1 MRSRP
6 ENKRKRP
13 VSYEI
18 HQPGG
23 LFEPTVAGERR
34 RVAANRARLK
44 AAKGGSI
51 RKGRRLP
58 WEGAA

>member
-1 MRSRP
+1 MRSISLVVYSSR
-6 ENKRKRP
+6 
-13 VSYEI
+13 
-18 HQPGG
+18 
-23 LFEPTVAGERR
+23 LFAGERR

-51 RKGRRLP
+51 RKGRRLL